1 MNQDLRQPA
10 RISASYSPKSVKGI
24 VEMDFHEDREKEP
37 VTDLQ
42 EVLSMLSTLGGSEIW
57 QLEWLIDRVED
68 REWGMSWL

>member
-1 MNQDLRQPA
+1 MTA
-10 RISASYSPKSVKGI
+10 SYESASYSRKLVKGHSR
-24 VEMDFHEDREKEP
+24 DGFSRQKEP

>member
-1 MNQDLRQPA
+1 
-10 RISASYSPKSVKGI
+10 
-24 VEMDFHEDREKEP
+24 MDFHEDSEEEP

-57 QLEWLIDRVED
+57 QLEWLIDRVEG

>member
-1 MNQDLRQPA
+1 
-10 RISASYSPKSVKGI
+10 
-24 VEMDFHEDREKEP
+24 MDCHEDREKEP

-42 EVLSMLSTLGGSEIW
+42 EVLSMLSTLGRSEIW